1 MSADLEAEERYRAQ
15 VAERNAIFDNPEPM
29 GECSAFTCEKPA
41 FKKIGTQLMCAYHL
55 HAFRDRIKRDR
66 DERGA
71 EPIPE
76 LEDDG
81 YMDAVMSDV
90 VEDYTDPLAV
100 ELIDWSRIHDNGDEI
115 VEGLVIPGRWTALA
129 ARAKAGKTTLEMFV
143 TVEISEGRDPFDTT
157 PREPVTVLYV
167 DGEMGRFDLEER
179 LRELGHPT
187 PADLTRWH
195 ATDLPPRL
203 DTIEG
208 GAALQRA
215 VDQLGAVVVVIDGI
229 NGTVTG
235 AEKDDTT
242 WRAFFD
248 YTIMPLKRLVV
259 AILTGDNLGKDESL
273 GPRGSSVKVD
283 KPDGVVRLTRTDNG
297 VKLTTT
303 HRRTSAY
310 PSERNLS
317 IDGLDGD
324 RPVSYRTTESAWPD
338 GTTEIAA
345 LLDELGIPLDHG
357 RDRVRRQLGDR
368 QVRNAALAAAIRYR
382 KIRALDTVGAL
393 K

>member
-1 MSADLEAEERYRAQ
+1 MSTVEERNEWFGNPQSIGDCA
-15 VAERNAIFDNPEPM
+15 AETCNA
-29 GECSAFTCEKPA
+29 PA
-41 FKKIGTQLMCAYHL
+41 FRKLGKDPLCAAHL
-55 HAFRDRIKRDR
+55 HAFRDRIKRER

-81 YMDAVMSDV
+81 YLDALMGDV
-90 VEDYTDPLAV
+90 DDYADPLAI
-100 ELIDWSRIHDNGDEI
+100 ELIDWERIHDHGDEI

-143 TVEISEGRDPFDTT
+143 TVEISEGRDPFDAT

-179 LRELGHPT
+179 LRELGHPA
-187 PADLTRWH
+187 PAALTRWH

-215 VDQLGAVVVVIDGI
+215 VDQLGAAVVVIDGI

-248 YTIMPLKRLVV
+248 YTIMPLKRMGV
-259 AILTGDNLGKDESL
+259 AIWTGDNLGKDESL

-283 KPDGVVRLTRTDNG
+283 KPDAVIKLTRTDNG

-310 PSERNLS
+310 PPERALS

-324 RPVSYRTTESAWPD
+324 RPINYRTTGSTWPD

-345 LLDELGIPLDHG
+345 LLDDLGIPLDHG
-357 RDRVRRQLGDR
+357 RDRVRRQLGER
-368 QVRNAALAAAIRYR
+368 QVRNVALAAAIRYR
-382 KIRALDTVGAL
+382 KIRALDAAGTL
-393 K
+393 I